1 MIEPD
6 RLISAAGSPTE
17 ERFDRALRPVTLVDY
32 VGQPVVKEQ
41 LQLFIEAAR
50 KRNEPLDHC
59 LVFGPP
65 GLGKT
70 TLAHGGLSDCSG
82 GKINHPTFQFEIVK
96 ILGNCV

>member
-6 RLISAAGSPTE
+6 RLISADASVTE
-17 ERFDRALRPVTLVDY
+17 ERFDRALRPTTLAEY

-41 LQLFIEAAR
+41 LSIFIEAAR
-50 KRNEPLDHC
+50 RREEPLDHT

-70 TLAHGGLSDCSG
+70 TQGQAG
-82 GKINHPTFQFEIVK
+82 
-96 ILGNCV
+96 